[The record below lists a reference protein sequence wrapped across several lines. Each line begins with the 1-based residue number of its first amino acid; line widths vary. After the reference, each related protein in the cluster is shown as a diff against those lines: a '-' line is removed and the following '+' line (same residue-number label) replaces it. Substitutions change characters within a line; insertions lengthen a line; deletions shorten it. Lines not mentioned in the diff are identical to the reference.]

1 MYETW
6 VQTLIWRKPPLG
18 VPNFLD
24 RVFVVIGDQI
34 QIAAIEFGVF
44 FDHQIGKQ
52 LSGVQWW
59 AECNSVPAIFV
70 QEQAA

>member
-1 MYETW
+1 
-6 VQTLIWRKPPLG
+6 
-18 VPNFLD
+18 
-24 RVFVVIGDQI
+24 VFVVIGDQI

-44 FDHQIGKQ
+44 FDHHTGKQ

-59 AECNSVPAIFV
+59 ADCNSVPAIFV